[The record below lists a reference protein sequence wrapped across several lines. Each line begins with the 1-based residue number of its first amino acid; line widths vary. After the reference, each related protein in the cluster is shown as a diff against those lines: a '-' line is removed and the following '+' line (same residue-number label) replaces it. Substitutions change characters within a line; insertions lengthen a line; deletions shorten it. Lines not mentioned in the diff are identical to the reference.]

1 MKYLTKVFL
10 FLLLISL
17 FIPFTSKNVQ
27 AINQVNIYF
36 FYDEACPHCYDEGL
50 YLDELEITYPNIV
63 VTRYEV
69 ASNPDNSQLFENVK
83 AVFDTP
89 SALTPYTVIGGVALV
104 GYNDQ
109 ISADIEK
116 LIKRYSNNDYV
127 DIFYKM
133 MNDIPIL
140 NSDFDSIEIQ
150 PGDTIYIKYIGDINI
165 DALSLFVAAIVVGI
179 ADGFNPCAMWVLIFL
194 ITMLLNQKNRKKS
207 WILGIT
213 FLFTS
218 ALIYFLIMVAWL
230 NIAIQVTTI
239 VWIRI
244 IIGLVALFFGGS
256 HIIKFIKDSKKKD
269 IGCEVTDQVQKKKL
283 IDKIKKIVLEQKMF
297 IALIG
302 IITLAISVN
311 LVELAC
317 SAGLPLLF
325 TQILAYHHLSTV
337 AYIGYI
343 LLYILFF
350 LIDDLAIFII
360 AMITLKVTGISNKYS
375 RISTIVGGIIMFVI
389 GFLLIFFPEII
400 MFNF

>member
-1 MKYLTKVFL
+1 
-10 FLLLISL
+10 
-17 FIPFTSKNVQ
+17 
-27 AINQVNIYF
+27 
-36 FYDEACPHCYDEGL
+36 
-50 YLDELEITYPNIV
+50 

-69 ASNPDNSQLFENVK
+69 SSNPDNNELFENIK
-83 AVFDTP
+83 AVFNTP
-89 SALTPYTVIGGVALV
+89 SALTPYTVIGGVALK

-109 ISADIEK
+109 TSSDIEK

-140 NSDFDSIEIQ
+140 STDFDTIEIKSGVTVDI
-150 PGDTIYIKYIGDINI
+150 PIIGKISI
-165 DALSLFVAAIVVGI
+165 DSLSLFVAAIVIGFV
-179 ADGFNPCAMWVLIFL
+179 DGFNPCAMWVLIFL

-207 WILGIT
+207 WVLGIT

-218 ALIYFLIMVAWL
+218 ALMYFLIMVAWL
-230 NIAIQVTTI
+230 NIAIQVTMI
-239 VWIRI
+239 DWIRI
-244 IIGLVALFFGGS
+244 VIGLVAIFFGGS
-256 HIIKFIKDSKKKD
+256 HIIKFIKDSKQKD
-269 IGCEVTDQVQKKKL
+269 IGCEVTDQLKKRKL
-283 IDKIKKIVLEQKMF
+283 IDKIKKIVVEQKMI

-325 TQILAYHHLSTV
+325 TQILAYHQLSTV
-337 AYIGYI
+337 AYFGYI

-375 RISTIVGGIIMFVI
+375 RISTIVGGVIMFVI